1 VTLRETRIE
10 RESSLGC
17 ELVRPAARAAFPTP
31 AGVLHLFPD
40 NPPPLL
46 YRGKGCKDCR
56 GAGYRG
62 RIGIFELLLMS
73 DALRDLVLARAS
85 EAKLLESAQRLGMI
99 TLRDQC
105 LACVRNGE
113 TTLEELVRITVAS

>member
-1 VTLRETRIE
+1 VAGIQGIVAQR
-10 RESSLGC
+10 
-17 ELVRPAARAAFPTP
+17 LVRRICRTCSEAFPTP

-40 NPPPLL
+40 NPPLLL

-85 EAKLLESAQRLGMI
+85 EAKLLESAQRLGMV
-99 TLRDQC
+99 TLRDEC

-113 TTLEELVRITVAS
+113 TTLEELVRITVAP